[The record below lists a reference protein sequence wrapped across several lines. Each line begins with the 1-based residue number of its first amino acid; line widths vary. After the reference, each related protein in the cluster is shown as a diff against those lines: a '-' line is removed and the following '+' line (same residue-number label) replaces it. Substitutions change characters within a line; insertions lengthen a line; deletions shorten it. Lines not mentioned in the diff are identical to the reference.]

1 MEQGRPL
8 PSVVSMNQT
17 PATAP
22 TPPGITALTGPRQRH
37 AAVAFFQESVRSRQT
52 TGAVAPSG
60 SPLAQRLAAPLPA
73 PSGRSPLR
81 VLEVGAGTGTVTRA
95 LAERIGPGDRLD
107 TVEVNPRFV
116 QLLTGALRTDPVLA
130 AASEQ
135 IRIVPESI
143 SHTPLP
149 PKSYDVIVS
158 CLPFMNFAPD
168 MVRSLLER
176 YMAAL
181 VPGGHLTFFS
191 YLGTLSLRTL
201 FAQRT
206 EAARYRAVAAVLA
219 EFSARYGGGDGGG
232 VAWRNLPPAR
242 VTHLRA
248 PRPCADIADP
258 DSLAQR

>member
-1 MEQGRPL
+1 
-8 PSVVSMNQT
+8 MNQT
-17 PATAP
+17 PAPATT
-22 TPPGITALTGPRQRH
+22 TPGATALTGPRQRND
-37 AAVAFFQESVRSRQT
+37 AVAFFRESVRSRQA

-107 TVEVNPRFV
+107 TVEINPLFV
-116 QLLTGALRTDPVLA
+116 RLLTEALRTDPVLA

-143 SHTPLP
+143 CHTPLP
-149 PKSYDVIVS
+149 ANSYDVIVS

-168 MVRSLLER
+168 TVRCLLER

-181 VPGGHLTFFS
+181 APGGHLTFFG
-191 YLGTLSLRTL
+191 YLGTLPLRTL
-201 FAQRT
+201 FARRT
-206 EAARYRAVAAVLA
+206 EAARHRAVAAVLA
-219 EFSARYGGGDGGG
+219 ELSDRYDDGGG
-232 VAWRNLPPAR
+232 GGVVWRNLPPAR

-248 PRPCADIADP
+248 PQPCADAAD
-258 DSLAQR
+258 SHSSGHRSR

>member
-1 MEQGRPL
+1 MEQVRPL

-17 PATAP
+17 PATTATAP
-22 TPPGITALTGPRQRH
+22 AITTLTDPRQRNG
-37 AAVAFFQESVRSRQT
+37 AVAFFREAARSRQT

-107 TVEVNPRFV
+107 TVEINPRFV

-130 AASEQ
+130 SASEQ

-143 SHTPLP
+143 CHTPLP
-149 PKSYDVIVS
+149 VNSYDMIVS

-181 VPGGHLTFFS
+181 VPGGHLTFFG

-201 FAQRT
+201 FAQRA

-219 EFSARYGGGDGGG
+219 EFSARYGGDGGS
-232 VAWRNLPPAR
+232 VVWRNLPPAR
-242 VTHLRA
+242 VSHLRA
-248 PRPCADIADP
+248 PQPCADVAD
-258 DSLAQR
+258 SASFVQR

>member
-1 MEQGRPL
+1 M
-8 PSVVSMNQT
+8 
-17 PATAP
+17 
-22 TPPGITALTGPRQRH
+22 
-37 AAVAFFQESVRSRQT
+37 
-52 TGAVAPSG
+52 
-60 SPLAQRLAAPLPA
+60 
-73 PSGRSPLR
+73 
-81 VLEVGAGTGTVTRA
+81 
-95 LAERIGPGDRLD
+95 
-107 TVEVNPRFV
+107 
-116 QLLTGALRTDPVLA
+116 LA